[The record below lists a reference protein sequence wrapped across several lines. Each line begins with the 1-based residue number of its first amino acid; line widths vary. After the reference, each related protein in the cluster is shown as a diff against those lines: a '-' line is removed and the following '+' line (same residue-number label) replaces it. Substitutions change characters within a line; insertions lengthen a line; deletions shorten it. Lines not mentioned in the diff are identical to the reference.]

1 MSLTKG
7 TYIRVILSFYEN
19 IEDILDS
26 RISPM
31 KLNLLFSL
39 LPIKHYGLI
48 FLFLNGYILSLN
60 ISTIVRWNCVRA
72 TFFGI
77 FISMSRKRCIYLAQT
92 SNSKRVLCW
101 PNLTSRSM
109 LHGDNTT
116 GCRMLE
122 MTEVKHRRCSNYS
135 TSFVSEQKVRLIKC
149 HWLEI
154 HCREKRISLISDAEI
169 DCAFQ

>member
-1 MSLTKG
+1 MSLTKWMY
-7 TYIRVILSFYEN
+7 TRVISSFYEN

-26 RISPM
+26 RISPI
-31 KLNLLFSL
+31 KLNFLFSL
-39 LPIKHYGLI
+39 LAIKHYCLI
-48 FLFLNGYILSLN
+48 FLFLNGYVLFLN
-60 ISTIVRWNCVRA
+60 FLTIVRWNCDVLR
-72 TFFGI
+72 FFGI

-169 DCAFQ
+169 DCTFQ

>member
-60 ISTIVRWNCVRA
+60 ISTIVR
-72 TFFGI
+72 
-77 FISMSRKRCIYLAQT
+77 
-92 SNSKRVLCW
+92 
-101 PNLTSRSM
+101 
-109 LHGDNTT
+109 
-116 GCRMLE
+116 
-122 MTEVKHRRCSNYS
+122 
-135 TSFVSEQKVRLIKC
+135 
-149 HWLEI
+149 
-154 HCREKRISLISDAEI
+154 
-169 DCAFQ
+169 